1 MSQSGIIAGALLAA
15 FIFWLAVN
23 NRLQTYTGVLW
34 GPTAAPKP
42 TGNSTSSPGPAIPG
56 IAPGAGAVKP
66 SGAAALMDHSNII
79 DTTATDVGGVAGLLE
94 EGASFLP
101 EIAAFL

>member
-42 TGNSTSSPGPAIPG
+42 SGGPSGPGPTIPG
-56 IAPGAGAVKP
+56 VAPGAGAVKP
-66 SGAAALMDHSNII
+66 SGTAALMDHSNII
-79 DTTATDVGGVAGLLE
+79 DTTATDVGGVAGFLE
-94 EGASFLP
+94 EGAN
-101 EIAAFL
+101 IIGDVAAFL

>member
-42 TGNSTSSPGPAIPG
+42 TGNPGSTSPGPAIPG
-56 IAPGAGAVKP
+56 IAPGAGTKP
-66 SGAAALMDHSNII
+66 SATASLPDHSNII
-79 DTTATDVGGVAGLLE
+79 DTTATDVGGVAGFLE
-94 EGASFLP
+94 EAIPIIGEFL
-101 EIAAFL
+101 

>member
-42 TGNSTSSPGPAIPG
+42 TGGPGGVALPGPAG
-56 IAPGAGAVKP
+56 SAPGASSVTKLLPDAGAAFSP
-66 SGAAALMDHSNII
+66 SGGGGGLLS
-79 DTTATDVGGVAGLLE
+79 DVGEIAGLLE
-94 EGASFLP
+94 FIP
-101 EIAAFL
+101 